1 MTLIFDLET
10 TGLHPD
16 NACVWDFACVAV
28 NDGEIVSH
36 FHSKVQPVLKHFTKT
51 HRDLVQ
57 RISGLSE
64 SDLLELLDAPEI
76 GEVRASFIQ
85 WMYEINASRMATS
98 YNREFDFRF
107 LEGPLWCL
115 SLWEAP
121 CVMNA
126 VKERLGRR
134 VNLTTACQHFGV
146 LQVDVTETMLP
157 EDCIPHRALPDAL
170 LAAHLAI
177 KLGMG

>member
-1 MTLIFDLET
+1 MLLVFDLET

-28 NDGEIVSH
+28 KDGEIVSH
-36 FHSKVQPVLKHFTKT
+36 FHSKVQPVLKHFTKA

-64 SDLLELLDAPEI
+64 SELLELLDAPEWD
-76 GEVRASFIQ
+76 EVKTAYYAWLMQLERDPDFGVD
-85 WMYEINASRMATS
+85 ATS

-107 LEGPLWCL
+107 LGMF
-115 SLWEAP
+115 SLQFNHAP
-121 CVMNA
+121 CIMNA
-126 VKERLGRR
+126 VTERLGRR
-134 VNLTTACQHFGV
+134 VSLEVACQALEV
-146 LQVDVTETMLP
+146 VPMYSETQ
-157 EDCIPHRALPDAL
+157 HRALPDAL